1 MIIKKMDGKLMLG
14 DRIRKKGDTRG
25 NIVKGKGRREGYMKR
40 GEERGIYNKHE
51 ERGREAFR
59 RSNLIRKD
67 KLQ

>member
-1 MIIKKMDGKLMLG
+1 MREWIDNKENGWEIDVRRQDKEERGYEGKHC
-14 DRIRKKGDTRG
+14 
-25 NIVKGKGRREGYMKR
+25 KGK
-40 GEERGIYNKHE
+40 GEERGIHE